1 MAEHERA
8 VFAPE
13 VHSVSF
19 AEGEG
24 FAVLTGCGLFHPSA
38 VPIGFES
45 MFPHIP
51 EGIAVDVPLVIL
63 SADGGAGRN
72 GTIDEDGSDRD
83 ACGTVVKMVTYT
95 SFVGTEVAFAGI
107 GDMPSGFTFCNDEVH
122 EGTEL
127 GVREKEFGVGGGS
140 THGIDAED
148 SPIAHAE

>member
-1 MAEHERA
+1 MTEHQGT

-13 VHSVSF
+13 VHAVSF

-38 VPIGFES
+38 VSIGFKT
-45 MFPHIP
+45 MFPYLP
-51 EGIAVDVPLVIL
+51 ERITIDVSLVVFA
-63 SADGGAGRN
+63 ADGRASRDRAV
-72 GTIDEDGSDRD
+72 DEDGSDRD

-107 GDMPSGFTFCNDEVH
+107 GDMPSGFTLGDDEVH
-122 EGTEL
+122 EGAEL
-127 GVREKEFGVGGGS
+127 GVREEEFGVGGGS
-140 THGIDAED
+140 THGINAED